1 MCHTGIMRTN
11 RLCSVVVLMVLLFG
25 SSPAFAHE
33 AGTTIQYING
43 AAVIPGQPLPL
54 MLPYIPFTVM
64 IEGVV
69 SHEGDGNLNRL
80 SLWGKDNGVYFY
92 EPQRY
97 FLGSGNATSAQFS
110 IPWTIASEGIHR
122 LKVEAEHDAQ
132 SPLVSQCKA
141 APAMAAEYL
150 RDINQSPRSV
160 GKIISRVAQET
171 GLNGEL
177 SVHEKCEPGY
187 EDDVLFYVMSL

>member
-1 MCHTGIMRTN
+1 MKTSKLFSGI
-11 RLCSVVVLMVLLFG
+11 VVLILCFG
-25 SSPAFAHE
+25 SSTAFAHE
-33 AGTTIQYING
+33 ADTTIQYING

-54 MLPYIPFTVM
+54 VLPYIPFTVM

-69 SHEGDGNLNRL
+69 SHEGEGNLNRL

-97 FLGSGNATSAQFS
+97 FLGSGGATSAQFS

-122 LKVEAEHDAQ
+122 LKVEAEHDVQ
-132 SPLVSQCKA
+132 SPLASQCKA
-141 APAMAAEYL
+141 APAIAAEYL

-177 SVHEKCEPGY
+177 SVHDKCEPGY
-187 EDDVLFYVMSL
+187 QDDVLFYVTSL